1 MKIVKVC
8 FHTATASIKKNVLI
22 MIDQQPYRAKELN
35 PFKGWLMLDNT
46 IEEEETLIMAKSVS
60 KQLH

>member
-1 MKIVKVC
+1 
-8 FHTATASIKKNVLI
+8 

-35 PFKGWLMLDNT
+35 PFQGWLMLNNT

-60 KQLH
+60 RQIH